1 MAQAGDVFDLND
13 GEKVTVRT
21 AAADSGGEL
30 LELEAEWAP
39 REHRPLPHSHP
50 SQDEHFE
57 VLEGELS
64 VKLGS
69 ETRVLHAGDTVDV
82 PRRTVHAFWN
92 SGGTVARAKWQV
104 RPAQRTEDF
113 FQSVHKLRADGH
125 RSKNGLD
132 LPAGALVAR
141 EFSNEFTPAL
151 PQVARS
157 LLLPVLARWARLRGY
172 STA

>member
-1 MAQAGDVFDLND
+1 MAKAGDVFELND

-30 LELEAEWAP
+30 LEVEAEWGP
-39 REHRPLPHSHP
+39 EKHKPLAHSHP

-64 VKLGS
+64 VKLGD
-69 ETRVLHAGDTVDV
+69 EKRVLRAGDTVDV
-82 PRRTVHAFWN
+82 PARTVHAFWN

-113 FQSVHKLRADGH
+113 FESVHKLRAAGH
-125 RSKNGLD
+125 SSKGGLD
-132 LPAGALVAR
+132 VTAGALVAS
-141 EFSNEFTPAL
+141 EYKNEFTPAL
-151 PQVARS
+151 PQAARAV
-157 LLLPVLARWARLRGY
+157 LLPALARFARMRGY
-172 STA
+172 ST